1 MKIQEKQMTDMTT
14 GDESADDDDN
24 AQHDNVG
31 QDIDRHD
38 NNGQRQSWTNYE

>member
-1 MKIQEKQMTDMTT
+1 MKMQEKQMTDMTT
-14 GDESADDDDN
+14 AESADDDDN

>member
-1 MKIQEKQMTDMTT
+1 MTDMTT
-14 GDESADDDDN
+14 ADESADDDDN

-38 NNGQRQSWTNYE
+38 NNGQTTNKLLKAE